1 MRLKESLHS
10 FKHILLKFCLIIL
23 FISGSLALLLAV
35 GAFTSIPYYTRV
47 WLGTHNSTVVY
58 DIKNIIMLGGGGMPE
73 EGNLMRLYYTARLAN
88 DYQDARVIIAHP
100 WDSMVM
106 VRMRTELIQK
116 GIDSARIVFVHKG
129 ANTRS
134 QALAIRDSLPEIA
147 RRPVAV
153 VTAPEQMLRA
163 VLTFRKLGYRQIT
176 GCPTMQ
182 HDMNKGLLY
191 KSREIG
197 GREMV
202 PDVGQSLAFRYN
214 FWNYMIMEI
223 QCIREFAALGYYWVN
238 GWI

>member
-1 MRLKESLHS
+1 MRVNESLKS
-10 FKHILLKFCLIIL
+10 LKKLLIKIIL
-23 FISGSLALLLAV
+23 ITLLILGNIALLLSL

-47 WLGTHNSTVVY
+47 WLGTHKSTGLH

-73 EGNLMRLYYTARLAN
+73 EGNLMRLYYTAGLAN
-88 DYQDARVIIAHP
+88 DFQDAHVIIAHP
-100 WDSMVM
+100 RDSMVM
-106 VRMRTELIQK
+106 VRMQTELIQK
-116 GIDSARIVFVHKG
+116 GIDSSRIVFVHKG

-134 QALAIRDSLPEIA
+134 QALAILDSLPGIA
-147 RRPVAV
+147 GSHVAV

-191 KSREIG
+191 KSRDIG

-202 PDVGQSLAFRYN
+202 PDVGQNLTFRYN